1 MIPFQTMSITDF
13 VNTTFPCDCG
23 KEHRMD
29 MDRIMVSEG
38 AIQDIPDLM
47 AQYGYVKAYLIAD
60 ENTWKAAG
68 QTVETCILE
77 SGRTC
82 QRFIFHGESVVPDE
96 QAMGSLLMD
105 IPVDCD
111 VVIAIGSGTLNDM
124 GRFFEL

>member
-60 ENTWKAAG
+60 ENTWRAA
-68 QTVETCILE
+68 VPA
-77 SGRTC
+77 SGLFST
-82 QRFIFHGESVVPDE
+82 
-96 QAMGSLLMD
+96 
-105 IPVDCD
+105 
-111 VVIAIGSGTLNDM
+111 
-124 GRFFEL
+124 GRALCPMNRLWEAF

>member
-47 AQYGYVKAYLIAD
+47 AAI
-60 ENTWKAAG
+60 W
-68 QTVETCILE
+68 I
-77 SGRTC
+77 R
-82 QRFIFHGESVVPDE
+82 ESVPD
-96 QAMGSLLMD
+96 S
-105 IPVDCD
+105 
-111 VVIAIGSGTLNDM
+111 
-124 GRFFEL
+124 R